1 MNLYRTNFFS
11 NIVFLTVG
19 FFIVVSPTAL
29 TNGVINSGFSFYP
42 DLLLCLIFSTILNR
56 PQRINL
62 FAILLLLLF
71 SDVLHMKP
79 LGLFTM
85 IVLVAYLI
93 IKRYEQKIEQ
103 LLFYSHY
110 LIFFFVIM
118 AIQITYISVHY
129 LFFMPIPSLAIVL
142 NQTIFTLIC
151 YPLFDI
157 PYKLQG
163 MSKK

>member
-1 MNLYRTNFFS
+1 MNLYRTKFFS
-11 NIVFLTVG
+11 NIVFLAVG

-29 TNGVINSGFSFYP
+29 TNGVVNSGFSFYP
-42 DLLLCLIFSTILNR
+42 DLLLCLIFSTVLNR
-56 PQRINL
+56 PQKVNL
-62 FAILLLLLF
+62 FSILLLLLF

-79 LGLFTM
+79 IGLFTM
-85 IVLVAYLI
+85 IVLIAYLI

-103 LLFYSHY
+103 VLFYMHYLLFFS
-110 LIFFFVIM
+110 VIVV
-118 AIQITYISVHY
+118 IQITYLCVHY
-129 LFFMPIPSLAIVL
+129 LFFMPIPSVAIVL

-157 PYKLQG
+157 AYKLQA